1 MRTPKRV
8 KQYMLYALPKEGQP
22 IYAKDAQGNII
33 YDTMPDGTSQPRE
46 VGKTTNE
53 FENPVPFYN
62 SVTGTLTED
71 ELMAFGDYPGMK
83 VKMTYKKG
91 SLPFVVG
98 TKVWLN
104 NEVEIYSEALY
115 PSDNL
120 FPGFLFPNG
129 KADFET
135 ADFTV
140 IGIQDVGRHFYKAL
154 LVENA

>member
-83 VKMTYKKG
+83 VKMTY
-91 SLPFVVG
+91 L
-98 TKVWLN
+98 
-104 NEVEIYSEALY
+104 
-115 PSDNL
+115 
-120 FPGFLFPNG
+120 
-129 KADFET
+129 
-135 ADFTV
+135 
-140 IGIQDVGRHFYKAL
+140 
-154 LVENA
+154 